1 MRFQGTKNYIASD
14 DLKLAVDAALNLEKP
29 LLVKGEPGTG
39 KTMLA
44 VEVAESL
51 GMRLIE
57 WHIKSTTKA
66 SQGLY
71 EYDAVSRLRDS
82 QLGDERVKDI
92 ANYINKGK
100 LWDAFTADEQVVLLV
115 DEIDKADI
123 EFPNDLLQELDRMEF
138 YCYELDKT
146 IKAKKRPLVII
157 TSNNEK
163 DLPDA
168 FLRRCFFHYIA
179 FPERAVLEKIINV
192 HIPKIKK
199 KLLSDAI
206 DTFFNIRK
214 VPGLKKKPT
223 TSELIDWMKLIVS
236 DDIAQEIL
244 TSDQNNLVPP
254 LYGALLKNEQDVE
267 LLQRLAFMT
276 RREST

>member
-1 MRFQGTKNYIASD
+1 MRFQGTKSYIATE
-14 DLKLAVDAALNLEKP
+14 DLKLAVDASLSLEKP

-44 VEVAESL
+44 LEVAESL

-82 QLGDERVKDI
+82 QLGNDKVEDI

-123 EFPNDLLQELDRMEF
+123 EFPNDLLQELDKMEF
-138 YCYELDKT
+138 FVYET
-146 IKAKKRPLVII
+146 NEIVKAKK
-157 TSNNEK
+157 
-163 DLPDA
+163 DL
-168 FLRRCFFHYIA
+168 
-179 FPERAVLEKIINV
+179 
-192 HIPKIKK
+192 
-199 KLLSDAI
+199 
-206 DTFFNIRK
+206 
-214 VPGLKKKPT
+214 
-223 TSELIDWMKLIVS
+223 
-236 DDIAQEIL
+236 
-244 TSDQNNLVPP
+244 
-254 LYGALLKNEQDVE
+254 
-267 LLQRLAFMT
+267 
-276 RREST
+276 